1 MIEKFT
7 NMLKNKIFV
16 TVLCVLNFFLFIMGF
31 VLEDFEIMILALL
44 SFAAVLVGME
54 ANKYDDKEK

>member
-1 MIEKFT
+1 
-7 NMLKNKIFV
+7 
-16 TVLCVLNFFLFIMGF
+16 MGF

>member
-7 NMLKNKIFV
+7 NMLKSKIFAIA
-16 TVLCVLNFFLFIMGF
+16 LCVLNFFLFIMGF
-31 VLEDFEIMILALL
+31 ALEDFEIMILALL

-54 ANKYDDKEK
+54 ANKYDNKEK